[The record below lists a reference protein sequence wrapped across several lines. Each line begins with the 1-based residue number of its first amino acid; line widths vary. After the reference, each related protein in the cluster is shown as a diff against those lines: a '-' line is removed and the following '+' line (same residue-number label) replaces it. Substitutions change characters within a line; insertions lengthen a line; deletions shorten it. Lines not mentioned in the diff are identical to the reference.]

1 MTHPTNGIPVGYP
14 TVTPYL
20 IIRDAA
26 SAIEFYKKAFG
37 ATELLRITNDD
48 GTIMHAE
55 IKVGD
60 SPVMI
65 GDDAN
70 PNPDKNDSRISLHLY
85 VEDVDRWIN
94 RAVSAGAKLV
104 AQPEDKAD
112 GDRRGG
118 VDDPFG
124 FTWWMATQLR
134 PISREEMQRHADAAK
149 A

>member
-1 MTHPTNGIPVGYP
+1 MKHPTNGIPAGYP

-20 IIRDAA
+20 IIHNAA

-37 ATELLRITNDD
+37 ATELLRVTNDD

-65 GDDAN
+65 GDDSKPA
-70 PNPDKNDSRISLHLY
+70 PDSSNSRMSLHLY
-85 VEDVDRWIN
+85 VEDVDMWVN
-94 RAVSAGAKLV
+94 RAISAGAKLV
-104 AQPEDKAD
+104 AAAEDKPD

-124 FTWWMATQLR
+124 FTWWMATQLK
-134 PISREEMQRHADAAK
+134 PLTREEIQKHADAAK
-149 A
+149 T